1 MTDYGFPSR
10 YKLLKTDD
18 FSSVFSFRQ
27 RIFGDTLTML
37 VMPTERD
44 YPRLGIVVSKKT
56 ARRAV
61 ARNYMRRV
69 IREWFRYHREQ
80 MTGHD
85 LVIRVN
91 KAYGRADF
99 AEVHAEL
106 ARLLEKMKQRYGRQ
120 QENNRDSA
128 ADLAG

>member
-1 MTDYGFPSR
+1 VTDYGFPSR

-37 VMPTERD
+37 VMPNERD

-69 IREWFRYHREQ
+69 VREWFRHHREQ
-80 MTGHD
+80 VLGHD

-91 KAYGRADF
+91 KPFGRADF
-99 AEVHAEL
+99 DQVQAEL
-106 ARLLEKMKQRYGRQ
+106 ARLLEKLKQRYGRQ
-120 QENNRDSA
+120 QENKHDQA

>member
-1 MTDYGFPSR
+1 
-10 YKLLKTDD
+10 
-18 FSSVFSFRQ
+18 
-27 RIFGDTLTML
+27 
-37 VMPTERD
+37 MPTERD

-69 IREWFRYHREQ
+69 IREWFRHHREQ

-91 KAYGRADF
+91 KPYGRADF
-99 AEVHAEL
+99 AQVHAEL
-106 ARLLEKMKQRYGRQ
+106 VRLLEKMKQRYGRQ